1 MRIIAGRF
9 RGAKLQSPEGEDTRP
24 TADRAREALFNLLVH
39 GKFAHLLKGG
49 RIADVFAGTGSIGL
63 EALSRGA
70 AEAVF
75 VEKHKPALAAL
86 KANIDKCRAR
96 DNCSIV
102 ARDATAPGRAA
113 SPCDIV
119 FLDAPYRQNLSEPA
133 LLALLDNGWLAEGGL
148 VIVQTD
154 PKESFTPPE
163 TLTVVDERK
172 YGAARLYFMAA
183 VDQD

>member
-1 MRIIAGRF
+1 MAAVLAG
-9 RGAKLQSPEGEDTRP
+9 A
-24 TADRAREALFNLLVH
+24 ARL
-39 GKFAHLLKGG
+39 
-49 RIADVFAGTGSIGL
+49 GL
-63 EALSRGA
+63 EAPWRGA
-70 AEAVF
+70 AEAGF
-75 VEKHKPALAAL
+75 GEENQPARTAL
-86 KANIDKCRAR
+86 KANSDKGRAR
-96 DNCSIV
+96 DNGSIV
-102 ARDATAPGRAA
+102 TRDATAPGRAA

-172 YGAARLYFMAA
+172 YGAARLYFMTA